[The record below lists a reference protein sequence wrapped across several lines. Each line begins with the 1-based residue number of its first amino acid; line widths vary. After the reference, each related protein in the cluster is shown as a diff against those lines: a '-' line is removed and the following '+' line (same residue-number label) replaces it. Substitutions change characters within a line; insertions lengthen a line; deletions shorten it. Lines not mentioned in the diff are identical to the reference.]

1 MDENEKELYEEDSDS
16 DPIDPWLIEL
26 MKKEMAKMEAERA
39 ASSDAE
45 MVTLRIGGKWQSMSK
60 ELLNQAR
67 QVMKTLTPM
76 EQKVLQMYFGLPE
89 EYFEECD

>member
-1 MDENEKELYEEDSDS
+1 MGNKKAKKGKTTHD
-16 DPIDPWLIEL
+16 LII
-26 MKKEMAKMEAERA
+26 
-39 ASSDAE
+39 ASSDTE

-67 QVMKTLTPM
+67 QVMKTLTPFERLVM
-76 EQKVLQMYFGLPE
+76 QMYFGLPD

>member
-1 MDENEKELYEEDSDS
+1 MGNKK
-16 DPIDPWLIEL
+16 
-26 MKKEMAKMEAERA
+26 MKKGQTTHDSIID
-39 ASSDAE
+39 SSDTE

-76 EQKVLQMYFGLPE
+76 EQKVLQMYFGLPD